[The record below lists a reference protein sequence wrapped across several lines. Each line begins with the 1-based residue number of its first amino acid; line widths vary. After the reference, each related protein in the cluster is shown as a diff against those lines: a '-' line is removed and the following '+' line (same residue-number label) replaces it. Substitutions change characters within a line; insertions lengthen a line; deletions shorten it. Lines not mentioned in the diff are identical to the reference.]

1 MGKQRTYHGAYS
13 RDDLGTHG
21 GAPLKV
27 IEMDKSRT
35 KNFTCA
41 DGVSFADL
49 VDRNGAEESNY
60 GLSASIKSRK
70 R

>member
-27 IEMDKSRT
+27 TEMEKSRT
-35 KNFTCA
+35 KNFTVA
-41 DGVSFADL
+41 DGKSFADL
-49 VDRNGAEESNY
+49 VDSNSNEESNF
-60 GLSASIKSRK
+60 GMAASVKRRK
-70 R
+70 G

>member
-27 IEMDKSRT
+27 TEMDPSRT
-35 KNFTCA
+35 KCFTVADAINFA
-41 DGVSFADL
+41 EV
-49 VDRNGAEESNY
+49 VDCNSDERSNF
-60 GLSASIKSRK
+60 GMTARVK
-70 R
+70 RRR

>member
-1 MGKQRTYHGAYS
+1 MAKQRTYHGAYS

-27 IEMDKSRT
+27 TEMDRERT
-35 KNFTCA
+35 RPKTVA

-49 VDRNGAEESNY
+49 IDRNSNEESNC
-60 GLSASIKSRK
+60 GLSSSVK
-70 R
+70 RRR

>member
-21 GAPLKV
+21 GAPLRV
-27 IEMDKSRT
+27 VEMEKSRT
-35 KNFTCA
+35 KCFTVDDA
-41 DGVSFADL
+41 VSFAEVIEHNSTED
-49 VDRNGAEESNY
+49 SNF

>member
-1 MGKQRTYHGAYS
+1 MAKQRTYHGAYS

-27 IEMDKSRT
+27 TEMDKSRT

-41 DGVSFADL
+41 DGVSLADV
-49 VDRNGAEESNY
+49 VDRNSEEDSNW
-60 GLSASIKSRK
+60 GMSASIKRK